1 MKTRTLGVIGTGLIG
16 GSVGAAARARGWHV
30 IGYDPNATAQAD
42 ALEAGTLDVVASR
55 EDLYARSEVVVIA
68 AYADQTLD
76 ELRRLATE
84 HPSAPRLIIDV
95 ASVKT
100 AIAHAGESVEQ
111 FVATHPM
118 AGTEHRGARH
128 ARADLF
134 EGRTWAYVPKGNPR
148 LDERARS
155 FIASLG
161 ATPRIVDAAQHDATV
176 ALTSHLTQIVA
187 TAFAAQAR
195 QSDRGD
201 GCVEALSGKTAREL
215 LRLGSAPLDM
225 WTSVF
230 DANGDNIARELRTLI
245 ASLERTAAEL
255 ERKQ

>member
-1 MKTRTLGVIGTGLIG
+1 MKTRTLGIIGTGLIG

-30 IGYDPNATAQAD
+30 IGYDPHATAQAD
-42 ALEAGTLDVVASR
+42 ALEVGALDAVASR
-55 EDLYARSEVVVIA
+55 EGVYAHSEVVVIA

-84 HPSAPRLIIDV
+84 RRSAPRLIIDV

-100 AIAHAGESVEQ
+100 AIARAGESVEQ

-128 ARADLF
+128 SLADLF
-134 EGRTWAYVPKGNPR
+134 EGRTWAYVPKGNPQ

-155 FIASLG
+155 FISSLG
-161 ATPRIVDAAQHDATV
+161 ATPVVVDAARHDATV

-187 TAFAAQAR
+187 TAFATQAR

-201 GCVEALSGKTAREL
+201 GCIEALSGKTAREL
-215 LRLGSAPLDM
+215 LRLGRAPLDM
-225 WTSVF
+225 WASVF
-230 DANGDNIARELRTLI
+230 EANADNIAHELRTLI
-245 ASLERTAAEL
+245 ASLASTAAEL
-255 ERKQ
+255 ERKR